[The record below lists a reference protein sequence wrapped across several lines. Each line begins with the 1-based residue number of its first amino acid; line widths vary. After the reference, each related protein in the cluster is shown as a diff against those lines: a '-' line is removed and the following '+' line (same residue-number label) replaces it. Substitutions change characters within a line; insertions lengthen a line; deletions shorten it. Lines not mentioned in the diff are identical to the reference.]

1 MTTHDEQT
9 NTTTTPTADDD
20 SAARQE
26 YSSPG
31 TEPATAQPRQSAA
44 AEPSSAT
51 MRTDPPTA
59 DDDSAARQEYS
70 SAGTEPATAQP
81 RQSAAAEPSSAAM
94 RTDLPTADDDVAT
107 RQPAA
112 AQPRQSAAAEPSSA
126 TVRTDPPAAQ
136 TERSGTETGMST
148 DQSRTNSLFADDTSG
163 LRSRWDDVQAA
174 FVDDPKE
181 CVQKADTLVA
191 EVVEQLTNGF
201 SEARSRLEAQWSRG
215 EEAST
220 EDLRLAL
227 KRYREFFQR
236 LLSV

>member
-9 NTTTTPTADDD
+9 NTTTTSTADAD
-20 SAARQE
+20 S
-26 YSSPG
+26 P
-31 TEPATAQPRQSAA
+31 AQPDQAAA
-44 AEPSSAT
+44 AERSPETMTEPTQMGTGPST
-51 MRTDPPTA
+51 
-59 DDDSAARQEYS
+59 
-70 SAGTEPATAQP
+70 AGTEPSDMGT
-81 RQSAAAEPSSAAM
+81 EPS
-94 RTDLPTADDDVAT
+94 TADTAPSET
-107 RQPAA
+107 EIGT
-112 AQPRQSAAAEPSSA
+112 SAMG
-126 TVRTDPPAAQ
+126 
-136 TERSGTETGMST
+136 TERSTA
-148 DQSRTNSLFADDTSG
+148 NSLFADDPSG

-181 CVQKADTLVA
+181 CVQKADGLVA

-201 SEARSRLEAQWSRG
+201 SEARSRLEAQWARG

>member
-26 YSSPG
+26 YSRPE
-31 TEPATAQPRQSAA
+31 TEPATAQHRQSAA

-70 SAGTEPATAQP
+70 SAGMEPATAQP
-81 RQSAAAEPSSAAM
+81 RQSAAA
-94 RTDLPTADDDVAT
+94 
-107 RQPAA
+107 
-112 AQPRQSAAAEPSSA
+112 AEPSSA
-126 TVRTDPPAAQ
+126 TMRTDPPAAQ

-163 LRSRWDDVQAA
+163 FRSRWDDVQAA

>member
-70 SAGTEPATAQP
+70 SVGMEPATAQP
-81 RQSAAAEPSSAAM
+81 RQSAAA
-94 RTDLPTADDDVAT
+94 
-107 RQPAA
+107 
-112 AQPRQSAAAEPSSA
+112 AEPSSA
-126 TVRTDPPAAQ
+126 TMRTDPPAAQ

-163 LRSRWDDVQAA
+163 LRSRWNDVQAA

-181 CVQKADTLVA
+181 CVQRADTLVA